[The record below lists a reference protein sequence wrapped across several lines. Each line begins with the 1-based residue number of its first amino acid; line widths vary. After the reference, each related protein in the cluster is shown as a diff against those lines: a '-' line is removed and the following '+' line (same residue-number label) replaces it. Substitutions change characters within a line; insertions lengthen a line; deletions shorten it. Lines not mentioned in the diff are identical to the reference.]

1 MKVLW
6 LGNMLPGVVQK
17 QINGKVA
24 SGLWM
29 DHVLEGLRNEK
40 IMLRILAP
48 GKGDRGQ
55 LDERCGYRTFREGLP
70 YVYLPELED
79 LFLRELEE
87 FRPDVIHIW
96 GTEYGHT
103 LAMVNAAEKLDL
115 LDRLVISIQGLCSVI
130 AEHYAEGVP
139 YWVQKRPNFRDFVR
153 RDSIARQREKFAPR
167 GAPEVEALNNAKHV
181 IGRTHWDLACVQRIN
196 PNARYHLCNE
206 TLREAFYEGSW
217 SYDRCAPHTVFA
229 SSHSY
234 PVKGFHYALHAFA
247 EVCEA
252 YPDARLL
259 VTGKSYFPSNF
270 RQRLRQSGYQR
281 HLEVLTKQLHLE
293 DKIVFLGSLSPEEM
307 KKAFLSANVFILP
320 SCIENSPNALG
331 EAMLLG
337 VPCVASDVGGVMTMM
352 KHGEEGY
359 MYPSTAPYM
368 LSHYIKELFVMGDR
382 AAALGSKA
390 SDHAR
395 RTHDPEQNLRDL
407 LSVYQEIS
415 G

>member
-6 LGNMLPGVVQK
+6 LGNMLPGAVQR
-17 QINGKVA
+17 QISGKAA

-29 DHVLEGLRNEK
+29 DHVLEGLRGESVT
-40 IMLRILAP
+40 LRILAP

-55 LDERCGYRTFREGLP
+55 LDERCSYSTFSEGLP
-70 YVYLPELED
+70 YVYLPQLEERFLQELEA
-79 LFLRELEE
+79 
-87 FRPDVIHIW
+87 FRPDVIHVW

-103 LAMVNAAEKLDL
+103 LAMVNAAEKLGL
-115 LDRLVISIQGLCSVI
+115 LDRLAISIQGLCSVI

-139 YWVQKRPNFRDFVR
+139 YWVQNLPNFRDFIR
-153 RDSIARQREKFAPR
+153 RDSITRQRKKFALR
-167 GAPEVEALNNAKHV
+167 GKLEVDALKKARHV
-181 IGRTHWDLACVQRIN
+181 IGRTHWDWACVKRVN
-196 PNARYHLCNE
+196 PAARYHLCNE
-206 TLREAFYEGSW
+206 TLREAFYEGGW
-217 SYDRCAPHTVFA
+217 SYERCTPYTVFA
-229 SSHSY
+229 ASHSY
-234 PVKGFHYALHAFA
+234 PVKGFHYALQAFA

-259 VTGKSYFPSNF
+259 VTGKSFFPKNLQ
-270 RQRLRQSGYQR
+270 QRLRRSGYQR
-281 HLEVLTKQLHLE
+281 YLEAQAKRLCLE

-307 KKAFLSANVFILP
+307 KEAFLNANVFVLP

-352 KHGEEGY
+352 EHGKEGY

-368 LSHYIKELFVMGDR
+368 LAHYIKELFAMGER
-382 AAALGSKA
+382 AAELGSKA
-390 SDHAR
+390 RAHAQM
-395 RTHDPEQNLRDL
+395 THDPEKNLRDL
-407 LSVYQEIS
+407 LSIYQEIS